1 AVLDPNVIS
10 AMDSQDEKP
19 LASGNGVS
27 MAIHL
32 AEPVLF
38 VQGFEN
44 TENSPGNTAMLRG
57 SLHLRVQKSAKI
69 KAVTLRF
76 KGRAITK
83 WPEGIPPRKIEFEEQ
98 DTIMSHTWPFFNA
111 QFENA
116 ERGTNADHV
125 QLSKG
130 PDGASS
136 TVTRLDPLG
145 RSSPNS
151 SSVNL
156 SAKEAR
162 KLSLQVNQSRSFGK
176 GDAAPG
182 AQSVAAKGYRTF
194 LPGDYIYNFEL
205 PLDSRLP
212 ETIDV
217 DLGSVKY
224 ELEAEVTRSGAFRAN
239 LVGNKEVTLIRA
251 PAEGSLEQVEPIA
264 ISRNWEDQLH
274 YDIVISGKSFPLGT
288 KVPIAF
294 KLTPLAKVQCH
305 RIKVLVTENI
315 EYFCSGKRVHRMEPT
330 RKVQLFEKRADG
342 DPVSTFQGSDMRVTA
357 GGGIPYDARA
367 RAARGERVQPQDPTN
382 LLGNLEG
389 DTNIGPTEM
398 EFNVQLPSCKDMRE
412 RDRSQRLHFDTT
424 YQNIQVH
431 HWIKIVMR
439 LSKPDLNDPSKRRH
453 FEISID
459 SPFHILSCQATQAN
473 ISLPAYSAPE
483 AANGGVSLHDCGC
496 PGANVRRNSP
506 TSFLP
511 TLNALNSA
519 RTSRD
524 DDGRPTT
531 PTLQTP
537 NLTRPQQAHVHGQA
551 PGQERPIHLLR
562 APSFNPPAFED
573 EQPPPPLI
581 TPPPQYDDIAS
592 PTSGLADY
600 FSRLADTYDSDDDE
614 NTRNGRVN
622 VPLTP
627 VAIVGLVD
635 GGLSLSKDLK
645 DKIDTYRN
653 AEREV
658 TELAHEVDLC
668 TTLLEVFGQSL
679 DRAENLPRNVIK
691 QTERLIVD
699 MRTVFTEI
707 RTLLE
712 KFDSS
717 IRASAKY
724 LVNAGALREQHSKIK
739 SLQLS
744 FIFMLS
750 VCPPQA
756 RPANQVSSVNTAGMG
771 ALGGPGSFEGTIQH
785 LPIQGSSSRDPFGN
799 VPVTYQATLTLH
811 PVSSGQHHPQ
821 AAPASGSA
829 ANAEPDLTQHLDE
842 LRRNKRLKKKL
853 ENLTSNPFFSRS
865 LFGDIFS
872 SKRAGTGITSRRYG
886 GPDIEPR
893 QYVGRVGSEGD
904 LNESMPAAT
913 DYSYTEPMMGGPESE
928 IGEDDRVASREAR
941 SERDVDDILSYLFN
955 EDEETGDDGSST
967 AYPDVPGTSTSR
979 GSPRPAATAY
989 TGAEM
994 ISPDTQPGRS
1004 PPYGTL
1010 SPPSVDPRTG
1020 PAIDREPPPPEHTPA
1035 RQAMK
1040 SPGNPGPANPEA
1052 AVAMAAMSK
1061 SIAGDTI
1068 RYECA
1073 SCKDI
1078 DFCEECFRDPEQTV
1092 RHRHSKRHFVT
1103 RLPNRSWEE

>member
-1 AVLDPNVIS
+1 MADVRRTLAVPCARGSLYYTPSQGLEKPSQFFRPRRPAPGRITIQPVPNSGLEPVKAPYRSARGPRRSGSVKLATTRDNARRFLKSVISAHPTTTNDPTQATQLNSKRRSWSPPKRTDSGVPVPGEGEADSMRGNTRGPISGPINAHLHRPRLGSDTRNRSNASGRNDVSGHAPPRIEAAVLDPNVIS

-398 EFNVQLPSCKDMRE
+398 EFNVQLPS
-412 RDRSQRLHFDTT
+412 
-424 YQNIQVH
+424 
-431 HWIKIVMR
+431 
-439 LSKPDLNDPSKRRH
+439 
-453 FEISID
+453 
-459 SPFHILSCQATQAN
+459 
-473 ISLPAYSAPE
+473 
-483 AANGGVSLHDCGC
+483 
-496 PGANVRRNSP
+496 
-506 TSFLP
+506 
-511 TLNALNSA
+511 
-519 RTSRD
+519 
-524 DDGRPTT
+524 
-531 PTLQTP
+531 
-537 NLTRPQQAHVHGQA
+537 
-551 PGQERPIHLLR
+551 
-562 APSFNPPAFED
+562 
-573 EQPPPPLI
+573 
-581 TPPPQYDDIAS
+581 
-592 PTSGLADY
+592 
-600 FSRLADTYDSDDDE
+600 
-614 NTRNGRVN
+614 
-622 VPLTP
+622 
-627 VAIVGLVD
+627 
-635 GGLSLSKDLK
+635 
-645 DKIDTYRN
+645 
-653 AEREV
+653 
-658 TELAHEVDLC
+658 
-668 TTLLEVFGQSL
+668 
-679 DRAENLPRNVIK
+679 
-691 QTERLIVD
+691 
-699 MRTVFTEI
+699 
-707 RTLLE
+707 
-712 KFDSS
+712 
-717 IRASAKY
+717 
-724 LVNAGALREQHSKIK
+724 
-739 SLQLS
+739 
-744 FIFMLS
+744 
-750 VCPPQA
+750 
-756 RPANQVSSVNTAGMG
+756 
-771 ALGGPGSFEGTIQH
+771 
-785 LPIQGSSSRDPFGN
+785 
-799 VPVTYQATLTLH
+799 
-811 PVSSGQHHPQ
+811 
-821 AAPASGSA
+821 
-829 ANAEPDLTQHLDE
+829 
-842 LRRNKRLKKKL
+842 
-853 ENLTSNPFFSRS
+853 
-865 LFGDIFS
+865 
-872 SKRAGTGITSRRYG
+872 
-886 GPDIEPR
+886 
-893 QYVGRVGSEGD
+893 
-904 LNESMPAAT
+904 
-913 DYSYTEPMMGGPESE
+913 
-928 IGEDDRVASREAR
+928 
-941 SERDVDDILSYLFN
+941 
-955 EDEETGDDGSST
+955 
-967 AYPDVPGTSTSR
+967 
-979 GSPRPAATAY
+979 
-989 TGAEM
+989 
-994 ISPDTQPGRS
+994 
-1004 PPYGTL
+1004 
-1010 SPPSVDPRTG
+1010 
-1020 PAIDREPPPPEHTPA
+1020 
-1035 RQAMK
+1035 
-1040 SPGNPGPANPEA
+1040 
-1052 AVAMAAMSK
+1052 
-1061 SIAGDTI
+1061 
-1068 RYECA
+1068 
-1073 SCKDI
+1073 
-1078 DFCEECFRDPEQTV
+1078 
-1092 RHRHSKRHFVT
+1092 
-1103 RLPNRSWEE
+1103 